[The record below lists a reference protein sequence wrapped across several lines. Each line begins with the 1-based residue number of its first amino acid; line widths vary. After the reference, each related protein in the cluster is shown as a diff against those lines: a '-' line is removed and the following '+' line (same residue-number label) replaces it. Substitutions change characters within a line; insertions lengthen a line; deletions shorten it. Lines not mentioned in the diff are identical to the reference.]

1 MAFRWDHRP
10 SSHNTHANCWK
21 EKRPEPSSM
30 SPDILY
36 KMSKKIAQLTKVI
49 YTLNTR
55 LDDQDVLI
63 QSLKEAHEER
73 IQQLMTETRYRISY
87 YKAKANH
94 EGELRGKVKEL
105 ETLLKEEKC
114 KKADVEEQL
123 HLLEEKQLAREQ
135 EEGETSQKLARLS
148 QEFEDAKNDLQVKL
162 KEYEI
167 LHQELLREK
176 DSSLG
181 MLHNQ
186 YEKDMQ
192 NIVHDQNKHFESVN
206 NNIVSELDKA
216 YENIK
221 DLKDQCEQLKFENVQ
236 IKQDFELE
244 LTKQL
249 DDLQSEKEELKCYFE
264 SNIKKLKSYYQEELG
279 KLSKEENLIKTQSF
293 VKWEQE
299 TLDKQKQL
307 ESGIDELLHKLE
319 ENEKQTENYIA
330 ENNQLKEKIES
341 KVKHIKLLEDQMTKS
356 KEELLKLTPR
366 LKHSEAALNQLKNS
380 CTTHTQDLLA
390 KTHHISLLE
399 ATKLE
404 HETTILNLKEDIA
417 LLKEKF
423 QKLEKLKSECETS
436 AKQKEAEL
444 LRNMSNLKKD
454 LGELQESKSRLQE
467 QFEQQSIA
475 LKCQNSE
482 RDEAVQD
489 TYEKQLQELRE
500 QHRSQI
506 VTVNDQWE
514 HKMKN
519 KTEEFDNQLEDKRQ
533 KLESQQQEYETSIA
547 SLEKQLKDK
556 SQQESEKITS
566 LHMAL
571 DEKNKNLNSAQ
582 KLVTSLSL
590 QVTQLEEDLATTK
603 SELKEMKENLHKT
616 QKLWDEEK
624 DTIQEEYIQQQ
635 KQLTSSLNTSW
646 QEKMRKELDQMK
658 EEITSQGTAA
668 LEEANT
674 RKTMEFEASKRGW
687 QSKITE
693 LMEQMTRLRKMSEE
707 TEEKHLK
714 EVYEIKTEAQSECS
728 KLQKALKE
736 LEEDY
741 KERIITLEC
750 SYSDRLQTKLQEK
763 ESFDREEKKQLE
775 TRHQKELEAQGEA
788 HRIEIEQV
796 KLESEHFWNEER
808 ERLQKKH
815 AIHIGLIREELQV
828 EKKQALDKQAQTHRA
843 EVRRARMELD
853 ACLREVHQKE
863 ETSAL
868 KERHL
873 NREQEEQRSQISQLK
888 TEINSLQ
895 DRLELKNR
903 ELEQK
908 QEEITRVRNET
919 GHQLRNV
926 ENYWQERFVQ
936 ELGKT
941 AMEYEQHQK
950 TMLTD
955 FNKAQRL
962 LKDKIRLLQK
972 MLQEAEQRYAAR
984 NSRPED
990 LEVIRQLQKSL
1001 TDKEASMSKLQ
1012 EEKKN
1017 LRLELLNR
1025 ETNFNRMFSSQPVVG
1040 VLDPLASLKKR
1051 KPPIDHVVVKH
1062 VSSPLLSRRISTSC
1076 SSNVNENWNSNSQSP
1091 NGVSEGS
1098 QYSSNCRTNQSL
1110 PTRPKL
1116 RTIGQ
1121 RASWAGENLHKSY
1134 VCNSSEP
1141 LNLSYD
1147 PADLKTTSCINLTQD
1162 SYSCDQVTVALNDRP
1177 VTSLMNSQTLHRSSS
1192 PLFSSCSHLVCGTI
1206 DECDEGTSPV
1216 EVKGESHNLLTHHQ
1230 QNKCS
1235 VTSSSTFMDKVSL
1248 TESQL

>member
-1 MAFRWDHRP
+1 MAFRRDHRA

-21 EKRPEPSSM
+21 EKRSEPSSM
-30 SPDILY
+30 PPDLLY
-36 KMSKKIAQLTKVI
+36 KMSKKIAQLTK
-49 YTLNTR
+49 
-55 LDDQDVLI
+55 
-63 QSLKEAHEER
+63 
-73 IQQLMTETRYRISY
+73 
-87 YKAKANH
+87 ANH
-94 EGELRGKVKEL
+94 EVELRGKIKEL
-105 ETLLKEEKC
+105 ESLLKEEKHR
-114 KKADVEEQL
+114 KAYLEEQL

-135 EEGETSQKLARLS
+135 QEDETSQKLARLS
-148 QEFEDAKNDLQVKL
+148 QEFEDSKADLQAKL

-176 DSSLG
+176 VSSLG
-181 MLHNQ
+181 VLHNQ
-186 YEKDMQ
+186 CEEDMQ
-192 NIVHDQNKHFESVN
+192 NLVHDQNKHFELVN

-221 DLKDQCEQLKFENVQ
+221 NLKDQCEHLKLENVQ
-236 IKQDFELE
+236 MKQDFELE

-249 DDLQSEKEELKCYFE
+249 DELQSEKEELKCYFE
-264 SNIKKLKSYYQEELG
+264 SNIKRLKSYYLEELG
-279 KLSKEENLIKTQSF
+279 KLSKEENLFETQSF
-293 VKWEQE
+293 LKWEEE
-299 TLDKQKQL
+299 TLDRQKQL
-307 ESGIDELLHKLE
+307 ESRIDELVNKLE
-319 ENEKQTENYIA
+319 ENEKQAENYVA

-341 KVKHIKLLEDQMTKS
+341 KIKHIKLLESQMTKS

-366 LKHSEAALNQLKNS
+366 LKQSEATVNQLKNS
-380 CTTHTQDLLA
+380 YTTHTQDLMTKA
-390 KTHHISLLE
+390 HHISLLE

-404 HETTILNLKEDIA
+404 HETTILNLKENIA
-417 LLKEKF
+417 MLKEKV
-423 QKLEKLKSECETS
+423 QKLEKSKSESETS
-436 AKQKEAEL
+436 AKQTEAEL
-444 LRNMSNLKKD
+444 LSNISNLKKD
-454 LGELQESKSRLQE
+454 LEELEGSKNRLQE
-467 QFEQQSIA
+467 QFEQKRIA
-475 LKCQNSE
+475 LKCQSSE
-482 RDEAVQD
+482 REEAVQA

-500 QHRSQI
+500 QHRTQI
-506 VTVNDQWE
+506 VTINNQWD

-519 KTEEFDNQLEDKRQ
+519 KIEEFENQLKDKRQ
-533 KLESQQQEYETSIA
+533 VVESQKQEYEMIIA
-547 SLEKQLKDK
+547 NLEKQLKNM
-556 SQQESEKITS
+556 SQEEDEKATS

-571 DEKNKNLNSAQ
+571 DERNKNLNSTQ

-590 QVTQLEEDLATTK
+590 QVTQLEENLTTTK
-603 SELKEMKENLHKT
+603 SELKEVKESLHKSQEELVAK
-616 QKLWDEEK
+616 QKIWDEEK
-624 DTIQEEYIQQQ
+624 VSIQKEHVKQQE
-635 KQLTSSLNTSW
+635 QLTSSLNKSW
-646 QEKMRKELDQMK
+646 QEEMRKELDQMK
-658 EEITSQGTAA
+658 QEITSQGTAA

-674 RKTMEFEASKRGW
+674 RKSMEFEASKRGW

-693 LMEQMTRLRKMSEE
+693 LMEQITQLQKMSEE
-707 TEEKHLK
+707 AEEKHLK
-714 EVYEIKTEAQSECS
+714 EVNQIKTETQSEHS

-741 KERIITLEC
+741 KQRIITLEC
-750 SYSDRLQTKLQEK
+750 SYSDKLQTKLQEK
-763 ESFDREEKKQLE
+763 ELFYWEEKQQLE
-775 TRHQKELEAQGEA
+775 TCHQKELEAQGEA
-788 HRIEIEQV
+788 HRIETEQV
-796 KLESEHFWNEER
+796 TLESEHFWNEER

-828 EKKQALDKQAQTHRA
+828 EKKQALEKQAQTHRA

-863 ETSAL
+863 ETYAL

-873 NREQEEQRSQISQLK
+873 NREQEEERSQIGQLK
-888 TEINSLQ
+888 TEISSLQ
-895 DRLELKNR
+895 DKLELKNR

-926 ENYWQERFVQ
+926 ENYWQERFAQ
-936 ELGKT
+936 ELRKT
-941 AMEYEQHQK
+941 ATEYEQHQK

-972 MLQEAEQRYAAR
+972 MLQEAEQRCATR

-1001 TDKEASMSKLQ
+1001 TDKEASVCKLQ

-1025 ETNFNRMFSSQPVVG
+1025 ETNFNRMFSSQPVVSF
-1040 VLDPLASLKKR
+1040 LEPLASVKKR

-1076 SSNVNENWNSNSQSP
+1076 SSNVNQNWNSNSHCP
-1091 NGVSEGS
+1091 DGMFEGS
-1098 QYSSNCRTNQSL
+1098 QNSSSCRTNLSPL
-1110 PTRPKL
+1110 ARPKL
-1116 RTIGQ
+1116 RSIGQ
-1121 RASWAGENLHKSY
+1121 RASWAGENLHKSH

-1141 LNLSYD
+1141 LNFSYD

-1162 SYSCDQVTVALNDRP
+1162 NYSCDQVTVALNDRP
-1177 VTSLMNSQTLHRSSS
+1177 LTSLMNSQTLHRSSS

-1216 EVKGESHNLLTHHQ
+1216 EPKGETHDHLTHHHQ
-1230 QNKCS
+1230 QTKIS
-1235 VTSSSTFMDKVSL
+1235 MSSSSNFVDEISV